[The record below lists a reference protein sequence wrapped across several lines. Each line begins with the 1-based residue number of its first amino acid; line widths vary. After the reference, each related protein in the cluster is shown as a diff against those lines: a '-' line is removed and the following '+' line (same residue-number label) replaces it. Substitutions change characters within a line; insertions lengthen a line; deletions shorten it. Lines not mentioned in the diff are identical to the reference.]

1 MRVIKSLN
9 NNVALALDDAGD
21 EVVIFGNGVGFPSMP
36 YELEDASRVRQ
47 VFRSVDASSYA
58 ALSSITESVMQA
70 ALDIVEDASSCIAS
84 KLSPNVALTLADH
97 LQFAVERVRRGICL
111 TNPLADEIAFVYPLE
126 TAVGR
131 RGLKTVRVRTGVAL
145 PNGEAAS
152 IGIHLVNAEV
162 GDGEDAKSMS
172 DVMTST
178 RVIERVVTAMEC
190 QLGMTVDR
198 SSYNYVRFVMH
209 LRYLI
214 VRLLNNEGASDSR
227 TQVGLLAVLA
237 ADDAD
242 TYRRAKAVANVIAQ
256 EIEHEV
262 CDDELLYLFMYIKRL
277 QSV

>member
-1 MRVIKSLN
+1 
-9 NNVALALDDAGD
+9 
-21 EVVIFGNGVGFPSMP
+21 
-36 YELEDASRVRQ
+36 
-47 VFRSVDASSYA
+47 
-58 ALSSITESVMQA
+58 
-70 ALDIVEDASSCIAS
+70 
-84 KLSPNVALTLADH
+84 
-97 LQFAVERVRRGICL
+97 
-111 TNPLADEIAFVYPLE
+111 
-126 TAVGR
+126 
-131 RGLKTVRVRTGVAL
+131 
-145 PNGEAAS
+145 
-152 IGIHLVNAEV
+152 
-162 GDGEDAKSMS
+162 MS